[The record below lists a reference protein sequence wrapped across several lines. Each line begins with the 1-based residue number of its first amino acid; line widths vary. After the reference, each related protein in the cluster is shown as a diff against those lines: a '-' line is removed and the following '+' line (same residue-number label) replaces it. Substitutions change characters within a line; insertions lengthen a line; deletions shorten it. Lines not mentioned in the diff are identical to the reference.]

1 MNWNASRG
9 DALGKHITDNQFKSA
24 VEIDFEKELFW
35 FTFYLS
41 GKSGVEHTVTFTFD
55 EVKNDF
61 AGDFPLAVAHFEFV
75 GYLIFKEKFRRSV
88 AYDMGEMNQENA
100 IQKKVIGKQGDV
112 NLL

>member
-1 MNWNASRG
+1 MWNRSQG

-41 GKSGVEHTVTFTFD
+41 GKSKVEHTVTFTFE

-61 AGDFPLAVAHFEFV
+61 DGNLPQAIAHFEFV
-75 GYLIFKEKFRRSV
+75 GYLIFKEKFRNSV
-88 AYDMGEMNQENA
+88 KYDMGEMDNENV
-100 IQKKVIGKQGDV
+100 IQKKVVGKQGDV